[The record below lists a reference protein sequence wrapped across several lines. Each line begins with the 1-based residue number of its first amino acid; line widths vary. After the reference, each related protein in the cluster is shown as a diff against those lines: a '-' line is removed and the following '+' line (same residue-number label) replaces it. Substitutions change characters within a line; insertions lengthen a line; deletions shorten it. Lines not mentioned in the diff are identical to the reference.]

1 MTVILCT
8 IMLVAFFAVMIFVGF
23 YTRKHATDVN
33 GFVLGGRAA
42 GPWLTAFAFGT
53 SYFSAVI
60 FVGYA

>member
-42 GPWLTAFAFGT
+42 GPWLTAFAFG
-53 SYFSAVI
+53 I
-60 FVGYA
+60 